1 MKWTKAGFFL
11 TLILSVLLWT
21 ISACSVSL
29 SEAATPTLT
38 EEPFYTPSLP
48 PTATKSLTATP
59 VTPTLL
65 PTVIPVEGTVQ
76 TQLNVRTSAD
86 KNSPSLGMIKAGE
99 KVQIIGKNETGDWWL
114 ILYPADP
121 SGLGWVAAPFIST
134 RSTPEV
140 PVVHGDIL
148 LTQGTAVPS
157 PTSIGGLSAETLVKV
172 NVRSGPGTAFN
183 SLGMIDPEKSLTLT
197 GKNETGTWLQI
208 FKVGGPGDRGW
219 VSSAYVRVDG
229 DTGLLPIFNEYGTP
243 VVPTSGT
250 LLSDQ
255 PTPTLI
261 PLPAAED
268 GDSAQNPAASI
279 DFSPDGARRFSYSSA
294 VSTPEGDASDWVQF
308 TPYSPQPAQTD
319 PIFLSLDC
327 EGNGDVT
334 AELLQGGVPI
344 SNWGT
349 LTCDKDS
356 GALALPGGSPYSLK
370 LSAAPGT
377 GGLQSVL
384 YMLTVESGQ

>member
-1 MKWTKAGFFL
+1 MR
-11 TLILSVLLWT
+11 TLPLIVLFTLLL
-21 ISACSVSL
+21 SACSVSL
-29 SEAATPTLT
+29 SDVSTPTLT
-38 EEPFYTPSLP
+38 EEPFNTPTLP
-48 PTATKSLTATP
+48 PTATVRPSE
-59 VTPTLL
+59 TPTFTPTFA

-76 TQLNVRTSAD
+76 TQLNVRTTAD

-99 KVQIIGKNETGDWWL
+99 KVQIIGKNETGEWWL

-134 RSTPEV
+134 KSKPEV
-140 PVVHGDIL
+140 PVVSSDIL
-148 LTQGTAVPS
+148 LTQGTPIPS
-157 PTSIGGLSAETLVKV
+157 PTSIGGLSAVTLVKV

-197 GKNETGTWLQI
+197 GKNEGGTWLQI

-229 DTGLLPIFNEYGTP
+229 DTGQLPIFDEYGTP

-250 LLSDQ
+250 PQADQ
-255 PTPTLI
+255 PTPTLV
-261 PLPAAED
+261 PVMAADD
-268 GDSAQNPAASI
+268 GDSAQNPAANI
-279 DFSPDGARRFSYSSA
+279 VFSPEESRRFSYSSA
-294 VSTPEGDASDWVQF
+294 VSAPEGDASDWVQF
-308 TPYSPQPAQTD
+308 TPYSPQSVQTD

-327 EGNGDVT
+327 EGNGSLNV
-334 AELLQGGVPI
+334 ELLQAGVPLP
-344 SNWGT
+344 NWGS

-370 LSAAPGT
+370 LSAAPGV

-384 YMLTVESGQ
+384 YTLTVESGQ